1 MVQQDIAPND
11 YAEQPRRRIRVNL
24 SEKEIKPFEGIS
36 NWDEDLM
43 AQTLLTLDP
52 VSQKPTRDE
61 LKIKQILNDF
71 TQREN

>member
-1 MVQQDIAPND
+1 MVQQDIALND